1 MKIMKRILCIFLAVV
16 LLFFSVNNSY
26 FSPHKMD
33 KVEAAS
39 IVVGGTVI
47 TADLIVKLVAALAVA
62 GLAVG
67 IIVEWS
73 EMDIE
78 ALAIDVHDWCREHYD
93 NISGYL
99 EAQPAL
105 KEWILSDTWVVVV
118 DTGGGSSPEPSPSP
132 GNEVENPPATDT
144 NETGLTQEQFEALLN
159 ENHGFSKAFK
169 IVAGG
174 TAAGITLSSILAPL
188 SYIEEYNHYVDANGN
203 VVSSDDP
210 RIASVAISPEIN
222 AVAQAYMQD
231 RIKNFSSGI
240 VGNDPF
246 SRALQSR
253 FQPALIELPEGYA
266 AWSEAQIVKWNCENL
281 AYMSNIVRFKW
292 QQSTNETR
300 IRELVFSE
308 PVYIIPFIG
317 LDGSHNFVI
326 YHYEPVIYSDNIY
339 INDIYQTG
347 SNFSRDVNA
356 SGYGA
361 LRVTCYSYQDYLS
374 SSSQIPFYQAEGI
387 DPSPS
392 KIGLGLPQDALRHP
406 LYKNYI
412 DTDDDYGWASTA
424 NISPNDLAAAMPDIA
439 GNLNGRYVSLAG
451 VVAAINA
458 LKNQLEE
465 KNPNVG
471 VDTPVP
477 YPNVDDYVETVK
489 DVITDPEV
497 FPQTDAA
504 VDPEPDIGSAPDT
517 ETMKDYSGLLGLNI
531 GILQNILQAIKDL
544 LSWFVIDFPAIKA
557 HILEA
562 LEDIPGLKGYEDFLA
577 IVDYAKT
584 QITDSYEYPVIT
596 IECPEIL
603 KPYWKQDV
611 IVLLDF
617 EDYAKYFLWVRMAMS
632 FALLFGFVLWLFKD
646 IKVQFSVS

>member
-1 MKIMKRILCIFLAVV
+1 MKVLKRILCVFLAVV

-39 IVVGGTVI
+39 IVVGGTALTVEFIVQVI
-47 TADLIVKLVAALAVA
+47 AALAVA
-62 GLAVG
+62 GISVG
-67 IIVEWS
+67 VIVEWS
-73 EMDIE
+73 DMD
-78 ALAIDVHDWCREHYD
+78 
-93 NISGYL
+93 L
-99 EAQPAL
+99 EATLEDFHSWLQSNTAVLDSLNIDGTSAL
-105 KEWILSDTWVVVV
+105 KEWAASDTWTVIE
-118 DTGGGSSPEPSPSP
+118 GGAGGSEPSPSP
-132 GNEVENPPATDT
+132 DN
-144 NETGLTQEQFEALLN
+144 N
-159 ENHGFSKAFK
+159 ENAEESTHGGGKIWPAGTTWTIGNL

-174 TAAGITLSSILAPL
+174 VLAGQV
-188 SYIEEYNHYVDANGN
+188 YNKI
-203 VVSSDDP
+203 VSMDP
-210 RIASVAISPEIN
+210 AVN
-222 AVAQAYMQD
+222 AVAQAYMQEKINTFD
-231 RIKNFSSGI
+231 KINAGMDAI
-240 VGNDPF
+240 TQ
-246 SRALQSR
+246 ALLSR

-266 AWSEAQIVKWNCENL
+266 AWSELEIVKWNCENL
-281 AYMSNIVRFKW
+281 GYMSDSLNFVFTSSQGTYTIDVKFSKPIYIVPYIDSAYGCYNFRAVFFEDTDYVEKLYLNGELYMTNTTAVNIGDSGYKTLLE
-292 QQSTNETR
+292 QATSGS
-300 IRELVFSE
+300 LVSSSC
-308 PVYIIPFIG
+308 PIPF
-317 LDGSHNFVI
+317 V
-326 YHYEPVIYSDNIY
+326 
-339 INDIYQTG
+339 
-347 SNFSRDVNA
+347 VNA
-356 SGYGA
+356 NYN
-361 LRVTCYSYQDYLS
+361 LHVRT
-374 SSSQIPFYQAEGI
+374 
-387 DPSPS
+387 
-392 KIGLGLPQDALRHP
+392 IGLGCPQNDLRHP
-406 LYKNYI
+406 YNKNYI
-412 DTDDDYGWASTA
+412 DTSDDYGWASTA

-471 VDTPVP
+471 TDTPVP

-504 VDPEPDIGSAPDT
+504 VDPELDIGSAPDS
-517 ETMKDYSGLLGLNI
+517 ETMKDYSGLLGLII